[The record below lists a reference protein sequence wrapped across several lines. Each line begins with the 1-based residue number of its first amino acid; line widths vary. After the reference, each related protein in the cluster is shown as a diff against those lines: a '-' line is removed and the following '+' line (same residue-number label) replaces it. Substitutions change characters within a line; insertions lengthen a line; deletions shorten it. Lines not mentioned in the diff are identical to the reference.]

1 MQKLQPIKQHFNR
14 HNPIKV
20 EFSDFDKGTATGRLR
35 LIAPTNMILFS
46 QAISKLFF
54 INLAIDDN
62 KIRH

>member
-35 LIAPTNMILFS
+35 LIAPKQIWFYFPKQYQNYFYKS
-46 QAISKLFF
+46 GNRWQ
-54 INLAIDDN
+54 
-62 KIRH
+62 